1 MSWAQWMVV
10 NFSLEEQLTMEKQA
24 RAVLSHYDVDQIRKL
39 CASLV
44 KQNQMQQALIKQA
57 TGRIIELESIV
68 TCAGLESNI

>member
-24 RAVLSHYDVDQIRKL
+24 RTVLSHYDVDQIRKL
-39 CASLV
+39 CASLA

-68 TCAGLESNI
+68 TCAGLESNV